1 MRKAEKTTERVM
13 HMIQEFSDYSKM
25 YKSLTLEEMQEIHGE
40 MLQEIGSD
48 PTSLELYGDLYEV
61 SLRYAVKRAEW
72 SRMSRE
78 EKMDADQG
86 RTMTHDSVITHFN
99 MLARWLRKQGQPAN
113 WRDELGD
120 VEKDPALRK
129 RIGDFACYMVFVSA
143 LLER

>member
-1 MRKAEKTTERVM
+1 MD
-13 HMIQEFSDYSKM
+13 S
-25 YKSLTLEEMQEIHGE
+25 
-40 MLQEIGSD
+40 
-48 PTSLELYGDLYEV
+48 GDRHTY
-61 SLRYAVKRAEW
+61 
-72 SRMSRE
+72 
-78 EKMDADQG
+78 
-86 RTMTHDSVITHFN
+86 N

>member
-1 MRKAEKTTERVM
+1 
-13 HMIQEFSDYSKM
+13 MIQNFKDYSNM
-25 YKSLTLEEMQEIHGE
+25 YKSLAFDEMQAIHEE

-48 PTSLELYGDLYEV
+48 PTSMELYDDLHETAI
-61 SLRYAVKRAEW
+61 RYATKRAEW

-86 RTMTHDSVITHFN
+86 RTMTHDSLITKFN
-99 MLARWLRKQGQPAN
+99 ILARWLRKQGYAAN

-120 VEKDPALRK
+120 VERDPALRK
-129 RIGDFACYMVFVSA
+129 RIGDFACYMAFVSA

>member
-1 MRKAEKTTERVM
+1 
-13 HMIQEFSDYSKM
+13 
-25 YKSLTLEEMQEIHGE
+25 
-40 MLQEIGSD
+40 
-48 PTSLELYGDLYEV
+48 
-61 SLRYAVKRAEW
+61 
-72 SRMSRE
+72 
-78 EKMDADQG
+78 
-86 RTMTHDSVITHFN
+86 MTHDSVITHFN